1 MTEVLTADPPADS
14 PQPGA
19 GRCAN
24 CGAALHGPFCA
35 ACGQAVK
42 PLDPPVRHFA
52 REFAQELLDVDGRVP
67 RSFKRLLLS
76 PGFLTREHVEGRRV
90 PWLSPLKLYLLA
102 SVAMFAVLAMIG
114 DDGGVRLFA
123 RGDVNDP
130 DYFHRHGYSDFEHM
144 RAAADAARIEWTP
157 RLMFVLMPLVAWLV
171 ALARRRSNRRYPA
184 HLVFTLHVYAAA
196 FGARA
201 VTAGLGAVGP
211 PAFGAGLVALSG
223 LYFVV
228 YTYAA
233 LRRAYGISR
242 ALAVRDTAIITLGA
256 WAALMAGLAA
266 VVTVALFG
274 RYWLGLLRF

>member
-1 MTEVLTADPPADS
+1 MADVLTADPPADA
-14 PQPGA
+14 PEPGA

-76 PGFLTREHVEGRRV
+76 PGFLTREHLEGRRV

-102 SVAMFAVLAMIG
+102 SVAMFAVLTMIG
-114 DDGGVRLFA
+114 DSGGVRLFVI
-123 RGDVNDP
+123 GDPNDA
-130 DYFHRHGYSDFEHM
+130 DYFHKYGYADFAAM
-144 RAAADAARIEWTP
+144 RAAADAARVEWTP
-157 RLMFVLMPLVAWLV
+157 RVMFVLVPLVGWLV

-196 FGARA
+196 FAARA

-211 PAFGAGLVALSG
+211 PPLGAGLVALSG

-242 ALAVRDTAIITLGA
+242 GLAVRDTAIITIGA
-256 WAALMAGLAA
+256 WVALMAGLAT
-266 VVTVALFG
+266 VVTIAVFG
-274 RYWLGLLRF
+274 RYGLGLLRF

>member
-52 REFAQELLDVDGRVP
+52 SEFAQELLDVDGRVP

-102 SVAMFAVLAMIG
+102 SVSMFAVLAMIG

-130 DYFHRHGYSDFEHM
+130 GYFHRHGYSDFEHM

-242 ALAVRDTAIITLGA
+242 VLAVRDTAIITLGA

>member
-1 MTEVLTADPPADS
+1 MTDVLTADPPADS
-14 PQPGA
+14 AEPGA

-42 PLDPPVRHFA
+42 PLDPPVRHVVG
-52 REFAQELLDVDGRVP
+52 EFAQEFFDVDNRVL
-67 RSFKRLLLS
+67 RSFRQLLLS
-76 PGFLTREHVEGRRV
+76 PGFLTREHVEGRRA

-114 DDGGVRLFA
+114 DPGGVRLFA
-123 RGDVNDP
+123 TGDSNDP
-130 DYFHRHGYSDFEHM
+130 GYFHKYGHSDFEHM

-157 RLMFVLMPLVAWLV
+157 RLMFVLVPLVAWLV
-171 ALARRRSNRRYPA
+171 AVARRRANRRYPA
-184 HLVFTLHVYAAA
+184 HLVFTLHLYAAA

-211 PAFGAGLVALSG
+211 PVFGAGLVALSG

-242 ALAVRDTAIITLGA
+242 RLAVRDTAIITLGA
-256 WAALMAGLAA
+256 WAALMAGTIA
-266 VVTVALFG
+266 VIAVALFG
-274 RYWLGLLRF
+274 RYWLGLLRL